1 MAKQKK
7 LAYNKKYGK
16 FVRQLDSGEFAMGG
30 NPPGY
35 GGMGSTGGGSFGG
48 GGGIDPFGGYLTQE
62 IDTMSANPSGQGIGT
77 LRPNY
82 DQIYG
87 GEQQYFYSGTSADGT
102 PFTKIITQQEYD
114 SLSWAQKANSQ
125 VTPIDNSFQNY
136 QNARA
141 AQAQRTN
148 EFAAGFVSP
157 QGALARQEY
166 YNQQAQ
172 QGPQKDWTTYPKESD
187 YDTNGDGQ
195 MSKDERKRLDEA
207 RAEWQKN
214 PPLKDNAGATDTSSF
229 QGQPLPGTEEPV
241 QESGQD
247 KDSFLQR
254 LLDWL
259 LRSGGGQ
266 RPGVGIQIPLPGFP
280 GFPGGGGIGFPL
292 PFPLPGGGGT
302 GGTGGTGT
310 GGTGGTGTGTGGG
323 TQPPSSPGT
332 GGGTTQPPSTGGGG
346 GGTTQPPVG
355 GGGETGPIDDSR
367 EEDDGVI
374 ITLPP
379 GGGDTTPP
387 VEPTPPAPP
396 PSSGG
401 GEDPGPI
408 DDSRE
413 EDDEVVIT
421 LPPGGG
427 DTTQPPVEP
436 TPPAPPPSSGGG
448 EGDEQGPINDTRPGD
463 DDGTIVIVPGWPE
476 GSGGSGSGGN
486 TGGGTN
492 TGGTNVSG
500 SDDIAALR
508 SAASQG
514 AIKVYQ
520 DPYTFDRFAPSPLQ
534 TMDPR
539 YRNIS
544 SFLPSG
550 EITPYAM
557 NYQRTPGTIYANYPD
572 APRTQGGPLTTYAPR
587 PTTGGGTT
595 QPGTTQPGTTQPGT
609 TQPGT
614 QPPADDNYE
623 DNLREYYES
632 RNPYPVPQSTAG
644 VNAAR
649 AKIIERQNE
658 AAIEEWEKGFD
669 EFKAQ
674 INASVSRMGLGSIY
688 LGDSIGFA
696 QGGIAAYADGG
707 NVDYFPR
714 RNGQIEGPGTETSD
728 DIPAMLSDGEFV
740 VNAKAVRGIGA
751 LQGADNDREDQRLK
765 GARAMYALQRMGEK
779 AAGMR

>member
-16 FVRQLDSGEFAMGG
+16 VVRQLDGGEFLLGG
-30 NPPGY
+30 TPGY
-35 GGMGSTGGGSFGG
+35 GNTGSFGG

-62 IDTMSANPSGQGIGT
+62 IDTMSADPSGQGTGIGALSQRGFLPT
-77 LRPNY
+77 FVNQPVNLNATQGLYNPDDPN
-82 DQIYG
+82 
-87 GEQQYFYSGTSADGT
+87 TSRYLLSEGALQSLADY
-102 PFTKIITQQEYD
+102 ED
-114 SLSWAQKANSQ
+114 AVSN
-125 VTPIDNSFQNY
+125 
-136 QNARA
+136 
-141 AQAQRTN
+141 QRRRTT
-148 EFAAGFVSP
+148 EFASGFVNP
-157 QGALARQEY
+157 QAALSRQEY

-172 QGPQKDWTTYPKESD
+172 QGPKKDWSTYPKESD

-214 PPLKDNAGATDTSSF
+214 PPLRDDAGATDTSSF

-241 QESGQD
+241 QEPGED

-266 RPGVGIQIPLPGFP
+266 RPGVGIQIPFP
-280 GFPGGGGIGFPL
+280 GFPGGGGGGFPF
-292 PFPLPGGGGT
+292 PFPRPGGGGT
-302 GGTGGTGT
+302 SGGGTTPPSTPTPPSSPPTG
-310 GGTGGTGTGTGGG
+310 GGG
-323 TQPPSSPGT
+323 TQPPSSPGS

-346 GGTTQPPVG
+346 GGTTQPPVEPTPPTQPPVGG
-355 GGGETGPIDDSR
+355 GGGE
-367 EEDDGVI
+367 
-374 ITLPP
+374 
-379 GGGDTTPP
+379 
-387 VEPTPPAPP
+387 
-396 PSSGG
+396 
-401 GEDPGPI
+401 PGPI
-408 DDSRE
+408 DDSRQ
-413 EDDEVVIT
+413 DE
-421 LPPGGG
+421 
-427 DTTQPPVEP
+427 
-436 TPPAPPPSSGGG
+436 
-448 EGDEQGPINDTRPGD
+448 
-463 DDGTIVIVPGWPE
+463 DDGTIVIVPDWPE

-486 TGGGTN
+486 TGGGTS
-492 TGGTNVSG
+492 TGGTNVSQ
-500 SDDIAALR
+500 SDDLKALQR
-508 SAASQG
+508 AASQG

-520 DPYTFDRFAPSPLQ
+520 DPNTFDRFAPSPLQ

-557 NYQRTPGTIYANYPD
+557 NYQRTPGAIYANYPD
-572 APRTQGGPLTTYAPR
+572 APRTQGGPLTAYAPR
-587 PTTGGGTT
+587 PTTGGSTT

-614 QPPADDNYE
+614 RPPADDNYE
-623 DNLREYYES
+623 DNLREIYE
-632 RNPYPVPQSTAG
+632 RQNPYPTAQSTAG
-644 VNAAR
+644 VNTAR
-649 AKIIERQNE
+649 ARIIERENE

-674 INASVSRMGLGSIY
+674 VDSARSRMGLGSIY

-714 RNGQIEGPGTETSD
+714 KNGQIEGPGTETSD

-751 LQGADNDREDQRLK
+751 LQGANGDREDQRLK

-779 AAGMR
+779 AAGMRS

>member
-16 FVRQLDSGEFAMGG
+16 VVRQLDSGDFVGWG
-30 NPPGY
+30 TPGY
-35 GGMGSTGGGSFGG
+35 GNTGSFGG

-62 IDTMSANPSGQGIGT
+62 IDTMSADPSGQGTGIGALSQIGFLPT
-77 LRPNY
+77 FVNQPVNLNATQGLYNPDDPN
-82 DQIYG
+82 
-87 GEQQYFYSGTSADGT
+87 TSRYLLSEGALQSLADY
-102 PFTKIITQQEYD
+102 ED
-114 SLSWAQKANSQ
+114 AVSN
-125 VTPIDNSFQNY
+125 
-136 QNARA
+136 
-141 AQAQRTN
+141 QRRRTT
-148 EFAAGFVSP
+148 EFASGFVNP
-157 QGALARQEY
+157 QAALSRQEY

-172 QGPQKDWTTYPKESD
+172 QGPKKDWSTYPKESD

-214 PPLKDNAGATDTSSF
+214 PPLRDDAGATDTSSF

-241 QESGQD
+241 QEPGED

-266 RPGVGIQIPLPGFP
+266 RPGVGIQIPFP
-280 GFPGGGGIGFPL
+280 GFPGGGGGGFPF
-292 PFPLPGGGGT
+292 PFPRPGGGGT
-302 GGTGGTGT
+302 SGGGTTPPSTPTPPSSPPTG
-310 GGTGGTGTGTGGG
+310 GGG
-323 TQPPSSPGT
+323 TQPPSSPGS

-346 GGTTQPPVG
+346 GGTTQPPVEPTPPTQPPVGG
-355 GGGETGPIDDSR
+355 GGGE
-367 EEDDGVI
+367 
-374 ITLPP
+374 
-379 GGGDTTPP
+379 
-387 VEPTPPAPP
+387 
-396 PSSGG
+396 
-401 GEDPGPI
+401 PGPI
-408 DDSRE
+408 DDSRQ
-413 EDDEVVIT
+413 DE
-421 LPPGGG
+421 
-427 DTTQPPVEP
+427 
-436 TPPAPPPSSGGG
+436 
-448 EGDEQGPINDTRPGD
+448 
-463 DDGTIVIVPGWPE
+463 DDGTIVIVPDWPE

-486 TGGGTN
+486 TGGGTS
-492 TGGTNVSG
+492 TGGTNVSQ
-500 SDDIAALR
+500 SDDLKALQR
-508 SAASQG
+508 AASQG

-520 DPYTFDRFAPSPLQ
+520 DPNTFDRFAPSPLQ

-557 NYQRTPGTIYANYPD
+557 NYQRTPGAIYANYPD
-572 APRTQGGPLTTYAPR
+572 APRTQGGPLTAYAPR
-587 PTTGGGTT
+587 PTTGGSTT

-614 QPPADDNYE
+614 RPPADDNYE
-623 DNLREYYES
+623 DNLREIYE
-632 RNPYPVPQSTAG
+632 RQNPYPTAQSTAG
-644 VNAAR
+644 VNTAR
-649 AKIIERQNE
+649 ARIIERENE

-674 INASVSRMGLGSIY
+674 VDSARSRMGLGSIY

-714 RNGQIEGPGTETSD
+714 KNGQIEGPGTETSD

-751 LQGADNDREDQRLK
+751 LQGANGDREDQRLK

-779 AAGMR
+779 AAGMRS